1 MNKFEKALKEIKDM
15 RIVDEKEENER
26 SYDKWFKN
34 LSIQQKADVAYN
46 FWDNASYEDKKRE
59 YENGR

>member
-1 MNKFEKALKEIKDM
+1 MNRLEKAIKEIRDM
-15 RIVDEKEENER
+15 RIADEKYENEKK
-26 SYDKWFKN
+26 YDEWFKG

-59 YENGR
+59 YELE